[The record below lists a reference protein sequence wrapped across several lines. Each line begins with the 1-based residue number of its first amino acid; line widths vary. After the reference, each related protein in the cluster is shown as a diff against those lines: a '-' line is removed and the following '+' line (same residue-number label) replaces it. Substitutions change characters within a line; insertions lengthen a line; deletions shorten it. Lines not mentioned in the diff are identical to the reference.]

1 MCTHKFFYL
10 FKVIDVNYIYHGD
23 HLTVYT
29 HIESLGCTPE
39 TNVSYTLKKKKK
51 THGKKR
57 YCNSKHKPGCPGNM
71 ITLVNED

>member
-39 TNVSYTLKKKKK
+39 TNVSYTLKKKRLMEKK
-51 THGKKR
+51 GIAIVST
-57 YCNSKHKPGCPGNM
+57 SQDVLE
-71 ITLVNED
+71 I